1 MLGLSREE
9 TVLYIVLA
17 SHKECVDNVKIRELF
32 GVISQPDTF
41 YHQNKIRTESKNTIQ
56 NEISQRKI

>member
-1 MLGLSREE
+1 MLDLSREE

-32 GVISQPDTF
+32 GVMITTRYILS
-41 YHQNKIRTESKNTIQ
+41 SK
-56 NEISQRKI
+56 